1 MLKNLNDIFKK
12 LLLLINNDILKEII
26 NMYFIYINILDSRG
40 NTPLI
45 IAVKNKNYT
54 NIRCLFDQKDLD
66 YRHCK

>member
-45 IAVKNKNYT
+45 IAVKNKEYN